1 MTKVER
7 LLINKGHYL
16 DDTYHLVMDIV
27 KVVDNL
33 KDNVAERLDDD
44 LSDDAYAMCEEM
56 FTAVEQCK
64 ADMVEAIEDIV
75 ERMEVKDRS
84 RADVIVGAIQSDL
97 SLAIIRARNR
107 QLRSPMLDDRIR
119 ESGYIDGLLR
129 AQMIISKY
137 GEYRI

>member
-16 DDTYHLVMDIV
+16 DDTY
-27 KVVDNL
+27 NL

-44 LSDDAYAMCEEM
+44 LSDDAYAMCAEM

-75 ERMEVKDRS
+75 ERMEVKD
-84 RADVIVGAIQSDL
+84 AKA
-97 SLAIIRARNR
+97 
-107 QLRSPMLDDRIR
+107 
-119 ESGYIDGLLR
+119 
-129 AQMIISKY
+129 
-137 GEYRI
+137 

>member
-44 LSDDAYAMCEEM
+44 LSDDAYAMCE
-56 FTAVEQCK
+56 
-64 ADMVEAIEDIV
+64 
-75 ERMEVKDRS
+75 
-84 RADVIVGAIQSDL
+84 
-97 SLAIIRARNR
+97 
-107 QLRSPMLDDRIR
+107 
-119 ESGYIDGLLR
+119 
-129 AQMIISKY
+129 
-137 GEYRI
+137 

>member
-16 DDTYHLVMDIV
+16 DDTHHLVMDIV

-44 LSDDAYAMCEEM
+44 LSDDAYSMCEEM

-75 ERMEVKDRS
+75 ERMEVKDAKS
-84 RADVIVGAIQSDL
+84 
-97 SLAIIRARNR
+97 
-107 QLRSPMLDDRIR
+107 
-119 ESGYIDGLLR
+119 
-129 AQMIISKY
+129 
-137 GEYRI
+137 

>member
-44 LSDDAYAMCEEM
+44 LSDDACAMCEEM

-64 ADMVEAIEDIV
+64 TDMVEAIEDIV
-75 ERMEVKDRS
+75 ERMEVKD
-84 RADVIVGAIQSDL
+84 AKA
-97 SLAIIRARNR
+97 
-107 QLRSPMLDDRIR
+107 
-119 ESGYIDGLLR
+119 
-129 AQMIISKY
+129 
-137 GEYRI
+137 

>member
-1 MTKVER
+1 MQRGKIMTKVER

-33 KDNVAERLDDD
+33 KDNVVERLDDD
-44 LSDDAYAMCEEM
+44 LSDDAYTMCEEM

-75 ERMEVKDRS
+75 ERMEVKD
-84 RADVIVGAIQSDL
+84 AKA
-97 SLAIIRARNR
+97 
-107 QLRSPMLDDRIR
+107 
-119 ESGYIDGLLR
+119 
-129 AQMIISKY
+129 
-137 GEYRI
+137 

>member
-16 DDTYHLVMDIV
+16 DDMYYLVMDIV

-44 LSDDAYAMCEEM
+44 LSDDAYAMCEEITILSCEEM

-75 ERMEVKDRS
+75 ERMEVKD
-84 RADVIVGAIQSDL
+84 AKA
-97 SLAIIRARNR
+97 
-107 QLRSPMLDDRIR
+107 
-119 ESGYIDGLLR
+119 
-129 AQMIISKY
+129 
-137 GEYRI
+137 

>member
-33 KDNVAERLDDD
+33 KDNVAERLDGD

-64 ADMVEAIEDIV
+64 TDMVEAIEDIV
-75 ERMEVKDRS
+75 ERMEVKD
-84 RADVIVGAIQSDL
+84 AKA
-97 SLAIIRARNR
+97 
-107 QLRSPMLDDRIR
+107 
-119 ESGYIDGLLR
+119 
-129 AQMIISKY
+129 
-137 GEYRI
+137 

>member
-33 KDNVAERLDDD
+33 KDNVAERLDD
-44 LSDDAYAMCEEM
+44 AYAMCEEM

-64 ADMVEAIEDIV
+64 ADMVV
-75 ERMEVKDRS
+75 LEVYR
-84 RADVIVGAIQSDL
+84 ITLL
-97 SLAIIRARNR
+97 SNPKLN
-107 QLRSPMLDDRIR
+107 LRLKSN
-119 ESGYIDGLLR
+119 SGYH
-129 AQMIISKY
+129 QV
-137 GEYRI
+137 

>member
-33 KDNVAERLDDD
+33 KDNVAERLDEDLSDD

-75 ERMEVKDRS
+75 ERMEVKD
-84 RADVIVGAIQSDL
+84 AKA
-97 SLAIIRARNR
+97 
-107 QLRSPMLDDRIR
+107 
-119 ESGYIDGLLR
+119 
-129 AQMIISKY
+129 
-137 GEYRI
+137 

>member
-44 LSDDAYAMCEEM
+44 LSDDAYAMCE
-56 FTAVEQCK
+56 QCK

-75 ERMEVKDRS
+75 ERMEVKD
-84 RADVIVGAIQSDL
+84 AKA
-97 SLAIIRARNR
+97 
-107 QLRSPMLDDRIR
+107 
-119 ESGYIDGLLR
+119 
-129 AQMIISKY
+129 
-137 GEYRI
+137 

>member
-16 DDTYHLVMDIV
+16 DDTYYLVMDIA

-44 LSDDAYAMCEEM
+44 LSDDAYAMREEM

-75 ERMEVKDRS
+75 ERMEVKD
-84 RADVIVGAIQSDL
+84 AEA
-97 SLAIIRARNR
+97 
-107 QLRSPMLDDRIR
+107 
-119 ESGYIDGLLR
+119 
-129 AQMIISKY
+129 
-137 GEYRI
+137 